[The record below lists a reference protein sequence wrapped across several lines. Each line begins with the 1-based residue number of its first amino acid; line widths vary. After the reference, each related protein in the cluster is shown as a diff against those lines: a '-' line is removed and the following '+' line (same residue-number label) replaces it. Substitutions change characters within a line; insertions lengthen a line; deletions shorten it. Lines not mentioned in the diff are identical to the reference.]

1 MKSNGYNLCDV
12 SIVYEAVQILDAEI
26 ETAYQNSVGDGG
38 LMESS
43 DLGFEF
49 YDDFVTFELS
59 AGDDAASSANDE
71 SIPLFE
77 ILSDTLNKLVADA
90 DVLSEANKRD
100 LDMKDDNN
108 EGSATRIDNEAH
120 KK

>member
-26 ETAYQNSVGDGG
+26 ETAHQNSVGDGG

-59 AGDDAASSANDE
+59 AGDDAASSATDE
-71 SIPLFE
+71 SIALFE
-77 ILSDTLNKLVADA
+77 FLLDTLNRLIADA
-90 DVLSEANKRD
+90 YAFDKSNKSD
-100 LDMKDDNN
+100 LETQDGDA
-108 EGSATRIDNEAH
+108 EGSAAH
-120 KK
+120 VDD

>member
-1 MKSNGYNLCDV
+1 
-12 SIVYEAVQILDAEI
+12 
-26 ETAYQNSVGDGG
+26 
-38 LMESS
+38 MESE
-43 DLGFEF
+43 DLGYEF
-49 YDDFVTFELS
+49 HDNFVPVGLS
-59 AGDDAASSANDE
+59 AGDDEASSANDE
-71 SIPLFE
+71 SISLFE